1 MVQRARLP
9 VIERSG
15 RPELAPVEDAAERAM
30 SGLYEDLRGVEEGL
44 VRYSAADDADWS
56 GNAPTT
62 IAAALDRI
70 AAALGPIP

>member
-1 MVQRARLP
+1 MPRARLP

-15 RPELAPVEDAAERAM
+15 RPELAPVEDATERAM
-30 SGLYEDLRGVEEGL
+30 AAMYQDLRGTEEGL
-44 VRYSAADDADWS
+44 ARYSATDDADWS